1 MGETEESGED
11 LQDQQEPHV
20 SVCWEVAEER
30 RGDVCWPGDS
40 HQLRQWWCTMAGPTS
55 RYNHLATQCF
65 IFTLILL
72 SNNYTVYS
80 IHTAG

>member
-1 MGETEESGED
+1 MLVGETEESGED

-40 HQLRQWWCTMAGPTS
+40 HQLRQ
-55 RYNHLATQCF
+55 
-65 IFTLILL
+65 
-72 SNNYTVYS
+72 
-80 IHTAG
+80 